1 MTRILSLAAVL
12 VTALALPAIADDT
25 ATKATSEAA
34 AATASAPA
42 GNPFTMETAHK
53 HLVQLGYT
61 NVSELVKD
69 ANGKWAGS
77 ADKDGKTVIVAVD
90 VKGNVA
96 N

>member
-12 VTALALPAIADDT
+12 VAALALPAIAGDT
-25 ATKATSEAA
+25 AMKATPEAT
-34 AATASAPA
+34 AATASAPV
-42 GNPFTMETAHK
+42 GNPFTMEDARK
-53 HLVQLGYT
+53 HFVQLGYT

-69 ANGKWAGS
+69 ADGKWVGS
-77 ADKDGKTVIVAVD
+77 ADKDGKTVVVAVD

>member
-12 VTALALPAIADDT
+12 VTALAFPAIAGDT

-34 AATASAPA
+34 AATGSAPA

>member
-1 MTRILSLAAVL
+1 MTRILPLAAVL
-12 VTALALPAIADDT
+12 VTALALPAIAGDT
-25 ATKATSEAA
+25 ATKATSEAP
-34 AATASAPA
+34 AATASAAA
-42 GNPFTMETAHK
+42 GNPFPMETAHK

-61 NVSELVKD
+61 NVSELMKD
-69 ANGKWAGS
+69 ANGKWVGS